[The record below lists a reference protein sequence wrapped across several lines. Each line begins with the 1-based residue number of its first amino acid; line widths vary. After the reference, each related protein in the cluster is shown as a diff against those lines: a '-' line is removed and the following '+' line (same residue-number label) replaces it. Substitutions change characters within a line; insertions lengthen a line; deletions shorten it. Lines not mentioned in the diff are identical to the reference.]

1 MPWGRHAAMAVQRAT
16 GHIGDPLNI
25 SPFPQTV
32 AVEGMGARKGCHR
45 PKLLGQRLKANAAIG
60 YFDWRDRRR
69 SLGECPRIWRCW
81 RWRDNSGV
89 LGVSGQSGCTA
100 APSAGTATPGLR
112 GAAAKGG
119 AGGAAAE
126 AGAAAKGA
134 AAKGAD
140 GSGTGALADI
150 CCCCCNISPTLP
162 EAACAAAASRN
173 FCPRLGF
180 SLIIQASDHPC
191 STATDSTWWSL
202 RFKGTWKE
210 LMPWT
215 HSYTM
220 PPLASFLE
228 GQQRSARSGSWF
240 LRRWQKDQWREWMAM
255 IKFKYINDIKFQISS
270 EVYCRHTN
278 LDNASCS
285 LTWENV
291 KLMHPLQL
299 QAKQLS
305 SVSFWPGFRRLQM

>member
-81 RWRDNSGV
+81 RCRDNSGV
-89 LGVSGQSGCTA
+89 LGVSGQSGCTS

-191 STATDSTWWSL
+191 STATDSTWCSL
-202 RFKGTWKE
+202 RFKGNLERTDA
-210 LMPWT
+210 LN
-215 HSYTM
+215 
-220 PPLASFLE
+220 PLLYDASTRFIP
-228 GQQRSARSGSWF
+228 
-240 LRRWQKDQWREWMAM
+240 RRAAA
-255 IKFKYINDIKFQISS
+255 ISS
-270 EVYCRHTN
+270 FGVLVPAQMAKR
-278 LDNASCS
+278 SM
-285 LTWENV
+285 TWMNGND
-291 KLMHPLQL
+291 QI
-299 QAKQLS
+299 QIYQWYQ
-305 SVSFWPGFRRLQM
+305 VSNFKWGLL